1 MVVGLCRVKSAFV
14 AANAPE
20 VSSKANP
27 ITALFITTLF
37 EIVENFI
44 AAPYFL
50 SRSHVG
56 KRLGRPGS
64 RPARE
69 KHLYFRANRLQCC
82 RWGCA
87 DKPPACSAAMGVF
100 SPGPPNRV

>member
-1 MVVGLCRVKSAFV
+1 MVVGLCKVMSAFV
-14 AANAPE
+14 AAKALE
-20 VSSKANP
+20 ASSKADP
-27 ITALFITTLF
+27 ITALLITRRF
-37 EIVENFI
+37 EIVANFI

-87 DKPPACSAAMGVF
+87 DSPVCSAAMGVF